1 MKSRVAPE
9 LLEKYGGRGPRYT
22 SYPTAPHFDP
32 EADHAALAQA
42 WRESSSELSLYC
54 HLPFCQVRC
63 LFCGCHVKITRQR
76 ERSVDYVD
84 RLLRELD
91 LAGELVDLS
100 RPLRQLQLGGGTPNF
115 LLPEQ
120 MRRLAEGVR
129 ERMADGEGSEWGIEC
144 DPRTIDADYVDL
156 LAELGFN
163 RFSFGVQ
170 DLEPEVM
177 AAVARDQS
185 VEEVE
190 AVMERVRK
198 HSPRSIN
205 FDLIF
210 GLPRQ
215 TEESWQRT
223 IERVVAL
230 RPDRLAVFG
239 YAHVP
244 WMAKHQRA
252 LEKHELPEPALRA
265 RLADAA
271 REAFLAAGYT
281 EIGFDHF
288 ALPEDELARALESR
302 TLHRNFMGYTTQRGL
317 DLVALGTSAIAKV
330 GRSFTQDSKDLPHW
344 EAEVEAGRMPWERG
358 LVLSEDDVRRGE
370 IILELSCNA
379 RLDVAE
385 FEREHGVKF
394 AEEYAEEL
402 GRLRE
407 HQADGLIE
415 IDADEIRLT
424 ESGRYLVRNVCMV
437 FDAWLE
443 RGSADDAP
451 RYSRTV

>member
-1 MKSRVAPE
+1 VKNRVAPE

-32 EADHAALAQA
+32 EADHEALAQA
-42 WRESSSELSLYC
+42 WRESSSDLSLYC

-91 LAGELVDLS
+91 TASRLVEFS

-120 MRRLAEGVR
+120 MRRLIEGVR
-129 ERMADGEGSEWGIEC
+129 ERFAPASDSEWGIEC
-144 DPRTIDADYVDL
+144 DPRTIDRSYVEL

-170 DLEPEVM
+170 DLDPEVM
-177 AAVARDQS
+177 AAVARPQTVET
-185 VEEVE
+185 VEEVVA
-190 AVMERVRK
+190 AVRE
-198 HSPRSIN
+198 HDPRSLN
-205 FDLIF
+205 LDLIF

-215 TEESWQRT
+215 TDESWART
-223 IERVVAL
+223 LERVVAL

-244 WMAKHQRA
+244 WMAKHQVA
-252 LEKHELPEPALRA
+252 LEKHELPGPELRA
-265 RLADAA
+265 RLAAAA
-271 REAFLAAGYT
+271 REAFVSAGYV

-288 ALPEDELARALESR
+288 ALPEDEMAVALKQA

-317 DLVALGTSAIAKV
+317 DLLAVGTSAIAKV
-330 GRSFTQDSKDLPHW
+330 GRSFTQDSKDLAHW
-344 EAEVEAGRMPWERG
+344 QDEVDAGRMPWERG
-358 LVLSEDDVRRGE
+358 LVLDDDDVLRGE
-370 IILELSCNA
+370 VILELSCNA
-379 RLDVAE
+379 RLDVRDIE
-385 FEREHGVKF
+385 SRFGISFGEHF
-394 AEEYAEEL
+394 ASEL
-402 GRLRE
+402 AQLRDME
-407 HQADGLIE
+407 ADGLLSIS
-415 IDADEIRLT
+415 DDEILLSET
-424 ESGRYLVRNVCMV
+424 GRYLVRNACMV

-443 RGSADDAP
+443 KGSSDAP
-451 RYSRTV
+451 RYSKTV